1 MEQWVQKAINSY
13 SLLREKEAMFE
24 RHLERRENA
33 DMRDALAMVKMQI
46 GAIESWFALL
56 DTEERVIFRQ
66 VLLGDCDAAT
76 SNRIAATKW
85 MQGLAIAGR
94 SVWQIRENAIEK
106 VVRFADMHT
115 NIFFAV
121 FENS

>member
-1 MEQWVQKAINSY
+1 M
-13 SLLREKEAMFE
+13 

-115 NIFFAV
+115 NIFFAL
-121 FENS
+121 FENI